1 MLNDISIA
9 SPSVLGAANTLAI
22 NAQNQSVNA
31 SVEHQMQAADDG
43 FKKAKLRLE
52 TVCLLL
58 AENGANM
65 SISEKEKQ

>member
-22 NAQNQSVNA
+22 TAQNQSVNA
-31 SVEHQMQAADDG
+31 PVQQQMQAHQQPQAADDC

-58 AENGANM
+58 AENGAN
-65 SISEKEKQ
+65 